1 MHSFLLC
8 SFFTL
13 EMENIITMV
22 SDDLFYHKIRDWI
35 IGVQE
40 RVDEKEPLN
49 EALYHTH
56 MKIIIS
62 VVYDIPSTTVS
73 INEVFIVFFL

>member
-1 MHSFLLC
+1 MHSFLLY
-8 SFFTL
+8 SFLTL
-13 EMENIITMV
+13 VNINTMV
-22 SDDLFYHKIRDWI
+22 SEDLFYHKIPNWI

-40 RVDEKEPLN
+40 RADENKPLN

-62 VVYDIPSTTVS
+62 VVSDIPSTTVGT
-73 INEVFIVFFL
+73 NTVFIDFYL

>member
-1 MHSFLLC
+1 
-8 SFFTL
+8 
-13 EMENIITMV
+13 MV

-35 IGVQE
+35 IGDQE
-40 RVDEKEPLN
+40 RVNEKEPLN

-62 VVYDIPSTTVS
+62 VVYHIPSTTVDT
-73 INEVFIVFFL
+73 ITVFIDFYL

>member
-1 MHSFLLC
+1 MHSFLLY

-13 EMENIITMV
+13 ENIITMV

-62 VVYDIPSTTVS
+62 IVYVIPSTTVGT
-73 INEVFIVFFL
+73 NTRFIDFYL

>member
-1 MHSFLLC
+1 
-8 SFFTL
+8 
-13 EMENIITMV
+13 MV

-40 RVDEKEPLN
+40 RADEKEPLN

-62 VVYDIPSTTVS
+62 VVYDIPSTTVGT
-73 INEVFIVFFL
+73 NTVFIDFYL

>member
-1 MHSFLLC
+1 MHSFLLY

-13 EMENIITMV
+13 ENIITMV

-35 IGVQE
+35 IGDQE
-40 RVDEKEPLN
+40 RVNEKEPLN

-62 VVYDIPSTTVS
+62 VVYDIPSTTVDT
-73 INEVFIVFFL
+73 NTVFIDFYL

>member
-1 MHSFLLC
+1 MHSFLLY

-13 EMENIITMV
+13 ENIITMV
-22 SDDLFYHKIRDWI
+22 SDDLFYHKIPNWI

-40 RVDEKEPLN
+40 RADENGPLN

-62 VVYDIPSTTVS
+62 VVYDIPSTTVGT
-73 INEVFIVFFL
+73 NTVFIDFYL

>member
-1 MHSFLLC
+1 MHSFLLY

-13 EMENIITMV
+13 ENIITMV

-40 RVDEKEPLN
+40 RADEKEPLN
-49 EALYHTH
+49 EVLYHTH
-56 MKIIIS
+56 MKIIIC
-62 VVYDIPSTTVS
+62 VVSDIPTTTVGT
-73 INEVFIVFFL
+73 NTVFIDFYL

>member
-1 MHSFLLC
+1 MHSFLLY

-13 EMENIITMV
+13 ENIITMV

-40 RVDEKEPLN
+40 RVDEKDPLKEGAGGDGEVDIDDPAMN
-49 EALYHTH
+49 VEEKDESPPAVC
-56 MKIIIS
+56 IS
-62 VVYDIPSTTVS
+62 FQS
-73 INEVFIVFFL
+73 

>member
-1 MHSFLLC
+1 MHSVLLY

-13 EMENIITMV
+13 ENIITMV

-40 RVDEKEPLN
+40 RVDEKEPLY

-62 VVYDIPSTTVS
+62 VVYDIPSTTVDT
-73 INEVFIVFFL
+73 NTVFIDFYL

>member
-1 MHSFLLC
+1 
-8 SFFTL
+8 
-13 EMENIITMV
+13 MV

-62 VVYDIPSTTVS
+62 VVYDISSTTVGA
-73 INEVFIVFFL
+73 NL

>member
-1 MHSFLLC
+1 MHSFLLY

-13 EMENIITMV
+13 ENIITMV

-40 RVDEKEPLN
+40 RVNEKEPLN

-62 VVYDIPSTTVS
+62 VVYDIPSTTVDT
-73 INEVFIVFFL
+73 NTVFIDFYL